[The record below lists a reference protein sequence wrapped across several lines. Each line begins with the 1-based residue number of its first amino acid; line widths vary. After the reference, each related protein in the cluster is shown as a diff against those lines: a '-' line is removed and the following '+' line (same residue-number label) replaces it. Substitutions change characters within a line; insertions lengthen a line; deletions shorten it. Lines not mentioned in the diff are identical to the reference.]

1 MQAMAFELSAT
12 TSVVVTNANPRR
24 EMHGEEKVRAID
36 ITCSLTVENTIL
48 DVLQLGLREHHF
60 CNRAAEAQQGT
71 LPDVM
76 IPLPNL
82 RFAQL
87 PAIYHF
93 NKGVRLRGYTLIRDY
108 GTNEEHFR
116 FEDVVLTAINYEIF
130 EGGTV
135 KLNFTVQYNG
145 EELQDNDLYGELS
158 GLTSEGEMFIK
169 LLRPAELKLAKKGYR
184 AGKPDAQPTKDKNPD
199 QSELD
204 VDGQQSP
211 EDAFAQAAYGKVWI
225 RGADEVQHESIDELL
240 TASHQEIPLD
250 VGEEVDIETTS
261 GQLLVVRITAID
273 DDSGDVS
280 HELVTQ
286 QDLEEAPE

>member
-1 MQAMAFELSAT
+1 MAFALNEPT
-12 TSVVVTNANPRR
+12 EVTITNANPRR
-24 EMHGEEKVRAID
+24 ELHGDEKVRAID
-36 ITCSLTVENTIL
+36 LAFVLKGENSLL
-48 DVLQLGLREHHF
+48 DLIQEGLREHHF
-60 CNRAAEAQQGT
+60 CNRAAEAMQQA
-71 LPDVM
+71 LPDM
-76 IPLPNL
+76 LIPLPNL
-82 RFAQL
+82 KHPNL
-87 PAIYHF
+87 PTTYHYQ
-93 NKGVRLRGYTLIRDY
+93 KGVKLRGYRFIWDF
-108 GTNEEHFR
+108 GISDDHVD
-116 FEDVVLTAINYEIF
+116 FEDVVLSNLQYEIF
-130 EGGTV
+130 EGGSVQV
-135 KLNFTVQYNG
+135 KGTIQYNG

-158 GLTSEGEMFIK
+158 GLASEEPIHIK
-169 LLRPAELKLAKKGYR
+169 LIPPAILQIAKKGYR
-184 AGKPDAQPTKDKNPD
+184 AGKPDAQPTQDKNPD

-225 RGADEVQHESIDELL
+225 RGADEVKHESIDELL